1 MNLKRRKKII
11 SLEIEN
17 PLDEISFTRETSE
30 IIKTENTNWQYRVF
44 FSIVFLLL
52 GMLFLR
58 MFFLQVLK
66 GNYYTKV
73 ANNNRIRKVVI
84 KAPRGIIKDVEGE
97 VLARNIPSFELTFV
111 PAFLPRDNQK
121 LDDIL
126 NKIANLT
133 GTSKETLWQTINEQ
147 KRTDR
152 RTFQLI
158 EHLDNDL
165 ALKLKEQNDILLGID
180 VSQTAQREYN
190 KGEVFAHVIGYDG
203 KVNKED
209 LERHPD
215 YLLIDYVGKNGL
227 EETYEKYLHGKHGE
241 HRYEVNAQGKIIQDL
256 GVVAPTPGSELIL
269 NIDAKLQEKIYQ
281 EAGKMMEENSDATG
295 VVVVAIDPRDGA
307 VRALVSY
314 PSFDNNLFTKGI
326 SQNIYQK
333 LLNDSHKPLLN
344 KAISGT
350 YPPGSTFKPLVACA
364 ALEEHV
370 VDEHTT
376 VNCQGHINVGQWQFP
391 DWKAHGVTDIRKAI
405 AESCDVYFYAVG
417 GGWQNIKGLGIEQL
431 RRYSKLFG
439 LGDYLGIDLPGEK
452 KGLVPGTTWKFKELG
467 EKWYIGDTY
476 HGSIGQGYLLT
487 TPLQMANVTAT
498 IANGGKLYRPRITK
512 EIINPL
518 TKKKTEIK
526 KDVLNEDFISPEN
539 IKIVQEGMRQTVTA
553 GSGRA
558 LNNLK
563 VSTAGKTGTAQFGN
577 EDKTHSWYV
586 SYGPYENPELAMVV
600 LVEGG
605 GEGHS
610 WAVPLTKEV
619 YKWYF
624 DEERGATTHTAD
636 ANEEDGNR
644 KDSSN

>member
-1 MNLKRRKKII
+1 MNFKRRKKII

-17 PLDEISFTRETSE
+17 PLDKISLTRETAE
-30 IIKTENTNWQYRVF
+30 IRQTEKFGWQHQTF
-44 FSIVFLLL
+44 FVLVFLLL
-52 GMLFLR
+52 GILFLR
-58 MFFLQVLK
+58 MFFLQILK
-66 GNYYTKV
+66 GNYYTHV
-73 ANNNRIRKVVI
+73 ADNNRIRKVVMR
-84 KAPRGIIKDVEGE
+84 APRGIIKDMNGE
-97 VLARNIPSFELTFV
+97 VLARNIPSFELVFT
-111 PAFLPRDNQK
+111 PAFLPPNRQELDN
-121 LDDIL
+121 IL
-126 NKIANLT
+126 NEIARLVDI
-133 GTSKETLWQTINEQ
+133 SKDELWNKINEQ

-152 RTFQLI
+152 RTFQLV
-158 EHLDNDL
+158 EHLDNDT
-165 ALKLKEQNDILLGID
+165 ALKLKEQNDLLLGID
-180 VSQTAQREYN
+180 VTQTAQRKYD
-190 KGEVFAHVIGYDG
+190 KGEIFSHVIGYDG
-203 KVNKED
+203 KVTKED
-209 LERHPD
+209 LEKYPD

-256 GVVAPTPGSELIL
+256 GVVVPVPGSELVL

-281 EAGKMMEENSDATG
+281 EAGKIMENNNDATG
-295 VVVVAIDPRDGA
+295 VVVVALDPRNGA

-314 PSFDNNLFTKGI
+314 PSFDNNLFVQGI
-326 SQNIYQK
+326 PGDIYRQ

-344 KAISGT
+344 KAVSGT

-364 ALEEHV
+364 SLEEGV
-370 VDEHTT
+370 VAEDTT
-376 VNCQGHINVGQWQFP
+376 VNCQGGIHVGQWQFP
-391 DWKAHGVTDIRKAI
+391 DWKAHGITDIRKAI

-476 HGSIGQGYLLT
+476 HNSIGQGYLLA
-487 TPLQMANVTAT
+487 TPLQVANIVAT
-498 IANGGKLYRPRITK
+498 IANGGKVYRPRIVK
-512 EIINPL
+512 EIIDPL
-518 TKKKTEIK
+518 SHQKMEMKEDI
-526 KDVLNEDFISPEN
+526 LNENFISPEN

-558 LNNLK
+558 LNDLK
-563 VSTAGKTGTAQFGN
+563 VPTAGKTGTAQFGT
-577 EDKTHSWYV
+577 EDKTHSWYI

-624 DEERGATTHTAD
+624 DERATHMVNAK
-636 ANEEDGNR
+636 EQKEDE
-644 KDSSN
+644 K

>member
-52 GMLFLR
+52 GILFLR

-209 LERHPD
+209 LEKYPD

-295 VVVVAIDPRDGA
+295 VVVVVIDPRDGA

-326 SQNIYQK
+326 SQDVYQK

-376 VNCQGHINVGQWQFP
+376 VNCQGHINVGKWQFP
-391 DWKAHGVTDIRKAI
+391 DWKAHGITDIRKAI

-487 TPLQMANVTAT
+487 TPLQIANVTAT

-526 KDVLNEDFISPEN
+526 KDVLNEDFISSEN

-563 VSTAGKTGTAQFGN
+563 VHTAGKTGTAQFGN

-624 DEERGATTHTAD
+624 DEERGATPIISVDTD
-636 ANEEDGNR
+636 RVDK
-644 KDSSN
+644 KDSSD

>member
-17 PLDEISFTRETSE
+17 PLDEVSFTRETSE

-44 FSIVFLLL
+44 FSIIFLLL
-52 GMLFLR
+52 GILFLR

-84 KAPRGIIKDVEGE
+84 KAPRGIIKDVKGE

-133 GTSKETLWQTINEQ
+133 GTSKEILWQTINEQ

-165 ALKLKEQNDILLGID
+165 ALRLKEQNNILLGID

-190 KGEVFAHVIGYDG
+190 KGEIFAHVIGYDG
-203 KVNKED
+203 KVNKKD
-209 LERHPD
+209 LEKYPN

-281 EAGKMMEENSDATG
+281 EAGKMMEKNNDATG

-314 PSFDNNLFTKGI
+314 PSFDNNLFTRGI
-326 SQNIYQK
+326 SQEVYQN
-333 LLNDSHKPLLN
+333 LLNDFHKPLLN

-376 VNCQGHINVGQWQFP
+376 VDCHGHINVGKWQFP

-467 EKWYIGDTY
+467 ERWYIGDTY

-526 KDVLNEDFISPEN
+526 KDILNENFISPEN

-563 VSTAGKTGTAQFGN
+563 VHTAGKTGTAQFGN

-605 GEGHS
+605 GEGHE

-624 DEERGATTHTAD
+624 DEGRGATPIISVD
-636 ANEEDGNR
+636 IDR
-644 KDSSN
+644 VDKKDSSN